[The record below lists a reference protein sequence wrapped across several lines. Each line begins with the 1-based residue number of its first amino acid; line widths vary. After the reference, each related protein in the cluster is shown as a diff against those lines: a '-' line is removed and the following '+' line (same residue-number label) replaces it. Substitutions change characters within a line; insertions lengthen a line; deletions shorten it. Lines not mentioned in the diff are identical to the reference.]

1 MLILD
6 PTKMLQ
12 GLVVCQACLV
22 ARVYFKQYFLEGVLI
37 LRAESYSVTRV
48 QMKVFWLTDYM
59 ACDYVKI
66 MMIRSSE
73 NSKLSVLIPFLVLE
87 MHFWK
92 CFYLQLF

>member
-48 QMKVFWLTDYM
+48 QMKVFDWQITWH
-59 ACDYVKI
+59 VI
-66 MMIRSSE
+66 M
-73 NSKLSVLIPFLVLE
+73 SKL
-87 MHFWK
+87 WW
-92 CFYLQLF
+92 